1 MERRWSVWGLLLG
14 LVVWGGWS
22 QRQAQRLGRELEA
35 LRSAVSVP
43 APEASEEPA
52 APAIDPGIDRV
63 AAELS
68 ALRGE
73 VVALRNRLEERLH
86 PEERRPVPV
95 GGGAGAE
102 RGEVGAVGKSVPG
115 YIRSGWV
122 DRSGIPDA
130 VLEGFRRQLGE
141 VVIEGAHMKQSGGRL
156 FYSMES
162 KTAEGRHMEL
172 SLDQTGQVVRSRVE
186 MDLAA
191 LPEAL
196 QGTVQQ
202 SLGDIPAPRVA
213 LVFEDGK
220 TVYRVQAKAPD
231 HAVEMVLSPEGQ
243 VLRSETMFRQ
253 KKP

>member
-1 MERRWSVWGLLLG
+1 MDRRWLAWGLALG
-14 LVVWGGWS
+14 LAGWGFWN
-22 QRQAQRLGRELEA
+22 RRELRRLEQELEG
-35 LRSAVSVP
+35 LRSAAV
-43 APEASEEPA
+43 PEAVAPVSAPAEADASDRLAQEIAGLRAEMASLRRWVQEQSPA
-52 APAIDPGIDRV
+52 AEPGASPGRGRASSTAAREKVPILPAHV
-63 AAELS
+63 
-68 ALRGE
+68 
-73 VVALRNRLEERLH
+73 
-86 PEERRPVPV
+86 
-95 GGGAGAE
+95 
-102 RGEVGAVGKSVPG
+102 
-115 YIRSGWV
+115 RSGWV
-122 DRSGIPDA
+122 EASGIPPA
-130 VLEGFRRQLGE
+130 VMDGFRRQLGDIP
-141 VVIEGAHMKQSGGRL
+141 IEGAHVKQSEGR
-156 FYSMES
+156 FYFSLES

>member
-1 MERRWSVWGLLLG
+1 VPAEADASDRLAQEIAGLRAEMASLRRWVQEQS
-14 LVVWGGWS
+14 
-22 QRQAQRLGRELEA
+22 
-35 LRSAVSVP
+35 
-43 APEASEEPA
+43 PA
-52 APAIDPGIDRV
+52 AEPGASPGRGQASST
-63 AAELS
+63 AAREKIPILPTH
-68 ALRGE
+68 
-73 VVALRNRLEERLH
+73 V
-86 PEERRPVPV
+86 
-95 GGGAGAE
+95 
-102 RGEVGAVGKSVPG
+102 
-115 YIRSGWV
+115 RSGWV
-122 DRSGIPDA
+122 EASGIPPA
-130 VLEGFRRQLGE
+130 VMDGFRRQLGDIP
-141 VVIEGAHMKQSGGRL
+141 IEGAHVKQSEGR
-156 FYSMES
+156 FYFSLES